1 MKRLWIVAMLVL
13 VLGTA
18 TTPEGNNSMKVAK
31 GTFDVKVTAIALD
44 GPEANALFGRLSLE
58 KQLRGDLEATG
69 MGQMLTA
76 GTEVKT
82 SAAYVAIE
90 RVEGTLHG
98 RRGSFALQHRGTM
111 TAVAQ
116 RLEIT
121 VVPDSGTGELLGLEG
136 TFKVIIEG
144 GKHFYEFEYSL

>member
-1 MKRLWIVAMLVL
+1 MKRFWIVAMLVL

-18 TTPEGNNSMKVAK
+18 TTLEGNSMKVAK
-31 GTFDVKVTAIALD
+31 GTFDVKVAPVALD
-44 GPEANALFGRLSLE
+44 GPEANPLFGRFSLE
-58 KQLRGDLEATG
+58 KSLHGDLEATG
-69 MGQMLTA
+69 QVQMLTA

-98 RRGSFALQHRGTM
+98 RRGSFALQHRGIM
-111 TAVAQ
+111 TATAQ
-116 RLEIT
+116 QLEIT

-136 TFKVIIEG
+136 TFKVNIDG
-144 GKHFYEFEYSL
+144 GKHFYEFEYQL